1 MSRKDMI
8 VVIQCA
14 AGKNPSAGHMLTEN
28 KQPVMFVADPQKAPP
43 DKSIIYKRP
52 DDPAHS
58 GLSWRDVL
66 IEYNSKYKDD
76 VSGNPLGLLPAW
88 KLYKNPA
95 YGELVSAFGIQNVF
109 ILSAGWG
116 LIAADFLT
124 PDYDITFSASAKR
137 DNICK
142 RRYLSDR
149 YEDLA
154 LLPKSTEKPVVFL
167 DGKDYIPLFCS
178 LTEGIKSLRTV
189 FYNSQIPPPAPG
201 CKLCLFPTKARTNWH
216 YGCARDLA
224 QGNIS
229 VGGS

>member
-58 GLSWRDVL
+58 GLSWRDML
-66 IEYNSKYKDD
+66 IEYNRKHKDRA
-76 VSGNPLGLLPAW
+76 SGNPLGLLPAW
-88 KLYKNPA
+88 RLYKNPA

-116 LIAADFLT
+116 LITADFLT
-124 PDYDITFSASAKR
+124 PDYDITFSMGA
-137 DNICK
+137 DTYK
-142 RRYLSDR
+142 RRRHRDR

-154 LLPKSTEKPVVFL
+154 MLPEDAEKPVVFL
-167 DGKDYIPLFCS
+167 GGKDYVPMFCS
-178 LTEGIKSLRTV
+178 LTEGVKSERMV
-189 FYNSQIPPPAPG
+189 FYNSKNVPDVPG
-201 CKLCLFPTKARTNWH
+201 CGLCRFPTKTRTNWH
-216 YGCARDLA
+216 YECARYLA
-224 QGNIS
+224 RGT
-229 VGGS
+229 